1 MGFVSKIFGG
11 GGGGGTTVNVPGPT
25 AEETELTRTQTEILN
40 EQLGIT
46 RDQLEQA
53 DILNPLLFAQLGIDA
68 EFDPEGKLLSV
79 TEDPQ
84 AQATRDL
91 RSEIES
97 ESLTRELAA
106 LRGEGE
112 IDPSLTRSFEEGEE
126 TLRESLLKQLGPGC
140 ETSTPGIEALAN
152 FQQRK
157 TETEF
162 GARRGD
168 LSLFEQLALSSQ
180 AGRQGQGTDTLN
192 KLLGISGIQTGNV
205 GQLGQIAQGFG
216 GIGAS
221 LQGDRAMRNQAN
233 IASIGARGEAR
244 AGLFGGIGALLGP
257 LLGNQFPQ
265 GLSDISLKEDIELLG
280 KSPSGINIYSFK
292 YIGEEDNYQG
302 VMAQEVPWASTP
314 DEKGYY
320 SVDYSKLD
328 VEFIKL
334 N

>member
-25 AEETELTRTQTEILN
+25 AEETELTRKQTEILD

-46 RDQLEQA
+46 RSQIEQA
-53 DILNPLLFAQLGIDA
+53 GILNPLLFAQLGIDA
-68 EFDPEGKLLSV
+68 EFDPEGNLVSV

-84 AQATRDL
+84 AQAARDL

-112 IDPSLTRSFEEGEE
+112 IDPALTRSFEEGEE
-126 TLRESLLKQLGPGC
+126 TLRESLLRQLGTGF

-152 FQQRK
+152 FQQRR

-180 AGRQGQGTDTLN
+180 AGRQQQGTDTLN
-192 KLLGISGIQTGNV
+192 KLLGISGIQTGST

-221 LQGDRAMRNQAN
+221 LQGDRAMRNQAQ
-233 IASIGARGEAR
+233 IAGAGAAATRS
-244 AGLFGGIGALLGP
+244 AGLFGGIGSLGGP
-257 LLGNQFPQ
+257 LLAKFLFP
-265 GLSDISLKEDIELLG
+265 G
-280 KSPSGINIYSFK
+280 
-292 YIGEEDNYQG
+292 
-302 VMAQEVPWASTP
+302 
-314 DEKGYY
+314 
-320 SVDYSKLD
+320 
-328 VEFIKL
+328 
-334 N
+334 